1 MESVDDG
8 SQMRVSATGGLSE
21 GFTYDQTAAEATR
34 LDGGDAEFDILE
46 GGSFDEGAPAGG
58 GGGGAGAGKGK
69 VRTPRSV
76 GVRYPYRT
84 ATKEL
89 CNSAELRL
97 WE

>member
-8 SQMRVSATGGLSE
+8 SQMRVSATGGLFD

-58 GGGGAGAGKGK
+58 GGGGAGGPSAPPPIGGLG
-69 VRTPRSV
+69 
-76 GVRYPYRT
+76 GVDDGLDDY
-84 ATKEL
+84 E
-89 CNSAELRL
+89 
-97 WE
+97 

>member
-8 SQMRVSATGGLSE
+8 SQMRVSATGGLFD

-58 GGGGAGAGKGK
+58 GSGGAAGLS
-69 VRTPRSV
+69 TPPPIGGLG
-76 GVRYPYRT
+76 GVDDG
-84 ATKEL
+84 L
-89 CNSAELRL
+89 DD
-97 WE
+97 

>member
-8 SQMRVSATGGLSE
+8 SQMRVSATGGLFD

-58 GGGGAGAGKGK
+58 GGGGRRCGQGRQDSTVDSRALGARGDG
-69 VRTPRSV
+69 
-76 GVRYPYRT
+76 G
-84 ATKEL
+84 A
-89 CNSAELRL
+89 AA
-97 WE
+97 

>member
-8 SQMRVSATGGLSE
+8 SQMRVSATGGLFD

-58 GGGGAGAGKGK
+58 GD
-69 VRTPRSV
+69 
-76 GVRYPYRT
+76 GVQPYIFNTDGPSPQYGRRDFYMSR
-84 ATKEL
+84 ADIERIL
-89 CNSAELRL
+89 HG
-97 WE
+97 